1 MGLGTSKTG
10 NKAVTFGEMVLI
22 HSDDGPREEGVASG
36 RLATE
41 AHRPAVVSCEAG
53 SESRR

>member
-10 NKAVTFGEMVLI
+10 DKAVTFSELVLI
-22 HSDDGPREEGVASG
+22 HSDDGPREEGLTSG

-41 AHRPAVVSCEAG
+41 AHRPAVVSSEAG

>member
-10 NKAVTFGEMVLI
+10 NEAGTFGELVLNC
-22 HSDDGPREEGVASG
+22 SDDGPREEGVSSG
-36 RLATE
+36 HLATE
-41 AHRPAVVSCEAG
+41 AHRPAVVSSEAG